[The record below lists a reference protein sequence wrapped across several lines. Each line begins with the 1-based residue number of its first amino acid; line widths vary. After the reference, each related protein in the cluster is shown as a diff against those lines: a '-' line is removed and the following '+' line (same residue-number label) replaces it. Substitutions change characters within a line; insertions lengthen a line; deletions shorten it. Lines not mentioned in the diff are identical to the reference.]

1 MTKSQSLE
9 RGLDVM
15 ELLNASAR
23 PLGTREIARQLDLSP
38 AIVQRLLNTLAER
51 HYIRQNAETKRYGIG
66 YQVLNLGSSL
76 QGKDALLVESR
87 KELEALTKE
96 MRLDTYLAV
105 MQDKQ
110 AIYLLSIQGEGPV
123 TVRGEPGQA
132 MPLHSTA
139 IGKVLLAALSDEEAL
154 RLLTPGPLRAVTEKT
169 ITDPYL
175 LVSSLAKMREQGYA
189 FVVDENILGI
199 SSVGAPV
206 RDSSGQVKAAISAS
220 FSRHFSPDI
229 RIEEVAD
236 LVMRAAR
243 RIGRNI
249 GG

>member
-96 MRLDTYLAV
+96 MRLDTYLA
-105 MQDKQ
+105 
-110 AIYLLSIQGEGPV
+110 
-123 TVRGEPGQA
+123 
-132 MPLHSTA
+132 
-139 IGKVLLAALSDEEAL
+139 
-154 RLLTPGPLRAVTEKT
+154 
-169 ITDPYL
+169 
-175 LVSSLAKMREQGYA
+175 
-189 FVVDENILGI
+189 
-199 SSVGAPV
+199 
-206 RDSSGQVKAAISAS
+206 
-220 FSRHFSPDI
+220 
-229 RIEEVAD
+229 
-236 LVMRAAR
+236 
-243 RIGRNI
+243 
-249 GG
+249 